1 MSSAAGGSGDAGSSG
16 RGNVAPHPRR
26 KVRGVLVTGG
36 SGYLGRQ
43 LVEDLAARPDGID
56 RLVAVD
62 VAPVPEVERLEA
74 VRYEVLDVRD
84 EGLADLAARHGID
97 TVVHLAAIVTPP
109 SGMTRET
116 ERAIDVGGAA
126 NVVRACVDARVDK
139 LVVTSSGA
147 AYGYHADNPV
157 PLAEDD
163 PLRGNPE
170 FAYSDHK
177 RQVEELLALARA
189 LHPDLHQVVFRPGAI
204 LGDTVD
210 NQITALFEKRFVL
223 GVAGADAPFCFVW
236 DRDVVACLRKAVL
249 EDVDGVF
256 NLVGDGRTTMP
267 AIARRLG
274 RRYVPVPAGVLAG
287 ALGLLHA
294 ARLTRYGP
302 EQVGFLR
309 YRPVLANDRLK
320 REFGY
325 VPERTSDEVF
335 EGWLAAH
342 PQR

>member
-1 MSSAAGGSGDAGSSG
+1 MTGDADEADRSVPG
-16 RGNVAPHPRR
+16 RGNVGPHPSRR
-26 KVRGVLVTGG
+26 PRSVLVTGG

-43 LVEDLAARPDGID
+43 LVADLAARRDGVE

-62 VAPVPEVERLEA
+62 VAVVPPGARLA
-74 VRYEVLDVRD
+74 GVTYEQLDVRD
-84 EGLADLAARHGID
+84 PGLAELAAEHEVD

-109 SGMTRET
+109 PGMTREV
-116 ERAIDVGGAA
+116 ERDIDVGGTA
-126 NVVRACVDARVDK
+126 NVVRACVSAGVDK

-157 PLAEDD
+157 PLSEDD

-177 RQVEELLALARA
+177 RQVEELLALARS

-210 NQITALFEKRFVL
+210 NQITALFQKPFVL
-223 GVAGADAPFCFVW
+223 GVAGSDAPFCFVW
-236 DRDVVACLRKAVL
+236 DRDVVACLRKAVF

-256 NLVGDGRTTMP
+256 NLVGRGRTTMP

-274 RRYVPVPAGVLAG
+274 RRYVPVPAGVLRG
-287 ALGLLHA
+287 ALAVLEGL
-294 ARLTRYGP
+294 RLTRYGP
-302 EQVGFLR
+302 EQVDFLR
-309 YRPVLANDRLK
+309 YRPVLDADRLASQ
-320 REFGY
+320 FGY

-342 PQR
+342 PAG